1 MTGSVLNGND
11 SGAMKRTWFPGERG
25 DVKGGVVREEEEVE
39 RLAEW
44 RGDAWRR

>member
-25 DVKGGVVREEEEVE
+25 DVEGGVAREKEVVE

-44 RGDAWRR
+44 RVGGWRR